1 MRKKRVLSKA
11 CHSKLLVFTT
21 QIVYWNWDC
30 NIPRWQCG
38 TLLLPFYFSRLSIH
52 PFQSKTL
59 LLLSEQFLL
68 WRSCLKVTATFSSA
82 VVALLVPQNWIAVV
96 VISRHKDLPAA
107 SFNMK
112 TTFLSSQGFQ
122 HLTIHMHQKNAW
134 LFTAKS
140 FQAFVYKIEQIDM
153 ISVTRYICKCLF
165 PE

>member
-1 MRKKRVLSKA
+1 MCSNFLKRLWKPMCNFSEFGKDLVDSFVG
-11 CHSKLLVFTT
+11 CHWLLLV
-21 QIVYWNWDC
+21 
-30 NIPRWQCG
+30 
-38 TLLLPFYFSRLSIH
+38 LLPFYFSRLSIH

-59 LLLSEQFLL
+59 LLLSELFLL
-68 WRSCLKVTATFSSA
+68 LRSCLKVTATFSSA

-134 LFTAKS
+134 LYTAKS
-140 FQAFVYKIEQIDM
+140 FQAFLLQNWAN
-153 ISVTRYICKCLF
+153 
-165 PE
+165 